1 LEAKVTIFTSA
12 WKYWK
17 QRCDCDLTIGKY
29 VDAISTKMT
38 SVHVGTTVLLNLDT
52 GQVLHSLGLSDA
64 LLGKTSHLF
73 KALPSILQVPI
84 GYRECAAHA
93 HTARA
98 IAAVPWSQAHGS
110 EVHVNSS
117 DVLSLLAFERDITGD
132 PGQSLV
138 LVERKHT
145 SLPVEWRVV

>member
-1 LEAKVTIFTSA
+1 MTIFTSA

-38 SVHVGTTVLLNLDT
+38 SVLVGTTVLLNLDT
-52 GQVLHSLGLSDA
+52 GQVLQGLSDT

-98 IAAVPWSQAHGS
+98 IAAVP
-110 EVHVNSS
+110 
-117 DVLSLLAFERDITGD
+117 
-132 PGQSLV
+132 
-138 LVERKHT
+138 
-145 SLPVEWRVV
+145 